1 MIPALDKCD
10 TTRPP
15 VWPARFTLVQRKI
28 PDEGTP
34 GTTVTYYDT
43 TVKPKANLIIDK
55 PDDGGDVL
63 HDLELQNESY
73 YYYPSRRTCT
83 PQRFRVGVL
92 RRDWLANA
100 TYLGRRVVNGR
111 LCNAW
116 TKQDFIDY
124 YADAESCA
132 PVSWYFH
139 NMRARFDTIYW
150 APGAAAPEGSFAPP
164 AYCLGR
170 AIATPPSGAW
180 RGLKSARKYAV
191 T

>member
-1 MIPALDKCD
+1 M
-10 TTRPP
+10 
-15 VWPARFTLVQRKI
+15 
-28 PDEGTP
+28 
-34 GTTVTYYDT
+34 
-43 TVKPKANLIIDK
+43 

-83 PQRFRVGVL
+83 PQKFRVGVL

-111 LCNAW
+111 LCLLW
-116 TKQDFIDY
+116 TKQDFVDY

-139 NMRARFDTIYW
+139 NMRTRFDTIYW
-150 APGAAAPEGSFAPP
+150 APGDAAPKGSFAPP

-170 AIATPPSGAW
+170 TS
-180 RGLKSARKYAV
+180 AV